1 MESHIHTAML
11 GILLPVCAQISS
23 GWSDCLP
30 SSSLALLLPSCSPQQ
45 GQAVWGSHSVP
56 PVRLLCRLNYLSCVC
71 ALFLGAAPNPRVL
84 PGHAEPA
91 LPPTSPTHQLEINTR
106 RAPGP
111 TRLQLT
117 TRVAPTP
124 VRLHLSPQRCSC
136 PQKITAASVRLHPP
150 PVRPYLPL

>member
-56 PVRLLCRLNYLSCVC
+56 PVRLLCRLSYLSCVC

-84 PGHAEPA
+84 PGHAEPSFA
-91 LPPTSPTHQLEINTR
+91 SHPTYTSAGNQHKA
-106 RAPGP
+106 APGP

-124 VRLHLSPQRCSC
+124 VRLHLRPQRCSC
-136 PQKITAASVRLHPP
+136 PQKITSASARLHPP